1 MINFAAPMLYRER
14 CALQAERIQ
23 PRAQVFVSMLMQ
35 ADVGKPC
42 SAHVIVLGNEK
53 GGSGKSTI
61 AMHAAV
67 ALLQAGQR
75 VATIDLDSR
84 QRSFTHYV
92 DNRRDW
98 ATRAGVKLAI
108 PQHYC
113 VARGLGARLDEI
125 EAQEFSAFAA
135 AVSAV
140 EQTHDFVVIDT
151 PGTDSYPM
159 RLAHS
164 MADTLITPLNDSFV
178 DFDVLGTVDPSSFEL
193 TGLSHYSEMV
203 REARRQRRLVDGGLT
218 DWVVVRNRLSA
229 LGSRNK
235 RLVAAGVEALARQLG
250 FRTLDGIAERVVYR
264 EYFPRGLTALDEVDE
279 SVLGE
284 RPSPSHASAR
294 DEVKLL
300 VEALKLPIDERG
312 KRRAAAR
319 AEWAAAADKPLDT
332 HDLLA

>member
-1 MINFAAPMLYRER
+1 
-14 CALQAERIQ
+14 
-23 PRAQVFVSMLMQ
+23 MLMQ
-35 ADVGKPC
+35 ADVGKPV

-53 GGSGKSTI
+53 GGSGKSTT
-61 AMHAAV
+61 AMHVAV

-92 DNRRDW
+92 ENRRDW
-98 ATRAGVKLAI
+98 ATRAGVKLDH
-108 PQHYC
+108 PRHYC
-113 VARGLGARLDEI
+113 VVRGLGMRLDEI
-125 EAQEFSAFAA
+125 EAQEFGAFAE

-140 EQTHDFVVIDT
+140 ESNHDFVVIDT
-151 PGTDSYPM
+151 PGSDSYLM

-178 DFDVLGTVDPSSFEL
+178 DFDVLGVLDPTTFEV
-193 TGLSHYSEMV
+193 TGLSHYAEMV

-235 RLVAAGVEALARQLG
+235 RLVGMGVDALAKQLG
-250 FRTLDGIAERVVYR
+250 FRPIDGFAERVVYR
-264 EYFPRGLTALDEVDE
+264 EFFPRGLTALDEIDE
-279 SVLGE
+279 NTTGPRSNVA
-284 RPSPSHASAR
+284 HMTAR
-294 DEVKLL
+294 DEVKNLID
-300 VEALKLPIDERG
+300 ALKLPIDERG

-319 AEWAAAADKPLDT
+319 AEWIAAAGKPLDT
-332 HDLLA
+332 HGLLAD